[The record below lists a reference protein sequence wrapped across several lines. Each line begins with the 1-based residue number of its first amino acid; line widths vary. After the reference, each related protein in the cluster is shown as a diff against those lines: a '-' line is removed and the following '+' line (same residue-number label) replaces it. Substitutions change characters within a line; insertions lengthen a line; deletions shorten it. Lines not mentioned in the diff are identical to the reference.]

1 MAVGIGIKG
10 VRELFP
16 EYYLDMLYEIYTP
29 KEVDLILKSYLIGRK
44 TTFRINR
51 LKEEGEKVLDELKR
65 KNIKVDRCTSY
76 RDVYILKEKQD
87 RVLQGLEA
95 YKRGDIYLQNL
106 SSMIPA
112 EILDAN
118 EKDKVLDMCA
128 APGGKTLKLAEK
140 MNNEGLIIANEVNR
154 IRYERLKFN
163 LEKLGAKNVTALN
176 LDGRKLVH
184 IYKEYF
190 DKILLD
196 VPCSGEGTI
205 NIKNTKKLKL
215 LKNTPF
221 VKVQKELIQSAFI
234 TLKKG
239 GVMLYSTCTIS
250 PKENEEVINYLLK
263 RYKDAD
269 VLPINLN
276 ITNYKNGV
284 TSFKD
289 KVYDERISK
298 SIRIIPNEIME
309 GFYICLIS
317 KKLQ

>member
-1 MAVGIGIKG
+1 M
-10 VRELFP
+10 
-16 EYYLDMLYEIYTP
+16 
-29 KEVDLILKSYLIGRK
+29 
-44 TTFRINR
+44 
-51 LKEEGEKVLDELKR
+51 
-65 KNIKVDRCTSY
+65 
-76 RDVYILKEKQD
+76 
-87 RVLQGLEA
+87 
-95 YKRGDIYLQNL
+95 QNL

-239 GVMLYSTCTIS
+239 GVMLYSTCT
-250 PKENEEVINYLLK
+250 
-263 RYKDAD
+263 
-269 VLPINLN
+269 
-276 ITNYKNGV
+276 
-284 TSFKD
+284 
-289 KVYDERISK
+289 
-298 SIRIIPNEIME
+298 
-309 GFYICLIS
+309 
-317 KKLQ
+317 

>member
-16 EYYLDMLYEIYTP
+16 EYYLEMLYEIYTP
-29 KEVDLILKSYLIGRK
+29 KEVDLILKSYLLGRK

-51 LKEEGEKVLDELKR
+51 LKDGGDTVFDELKR
-65 KNIKVDRCTSY
+65 KNIKIDRCTFY
-76 RDVYILKEKQD
+76 KDVYVLKEKQE

-95 YKRGDIYLQNL
+95 YKKGNIYLQNL
-106 SSMIPA
+106 SSIMPA
-112 EILDAN
+112 KILDVN
-118 EKDKVLDMCA
+118 SKDKVLDMCA
-128 APGGKTLKLAEK
+128 APGGKTLKLSEE
-140 MNNEGLIIANEVNR
+140 MNNEGVIIANEVNK

-163 LEKLGAKNVTALN
+163 LEKLGAKNVTPLN
-176 LDGRKLVH
+176 LDGRRLMN

-221 VKVQKELIQSAFI
+221 VKVQRELIQSAFI
-234 TLKKG
+234 ALKKG

-250 PKENEEVINYLLK
+250 PQENEEVVNYLL
-263 RYKDAD
+263 RRNKDAE
-269 VLPINLN
+269 VLPIKLN
-276 ITNYKNGV
+276 ITNYKNGII
-284 TSFKD
+284 SFKD

-298 SIRIIPNEIME
+298 SIRIIPNEFME
-309 GFYICLIS
+309 GFYICLIT
-317 KKLQ
+317 KKS